1 MKAIHSTAV
10 LRTLA
15 GAVLLFFSSAL
26 AAQSLGTVLAADIKK
41 MQANEASQKRVEGIV
56 SETDK
61 LENQY
66 RQITKET
73 DGLNVYIELLQSRVD
88 AQQREINNLDGATDK
103 ITVIQRQIV
112 PQMKKMIDSL
122 ESFIELDM
130 PFLKEERTERIAR
143 LNRLLER
150 SDVSVAEQFRSVV
163 EAYKIES
170 GFGHSIE
177 SYKGKVNDGGTER
190 DVDFLRVGRI
200 GLYWQTG
207 DASITKAWN
216 MKTGQWVDL
225 GDEYRN
231 AVRTGLQIAE
241 EQRAPE
247 LLLLPIPAPEAS

>member
-1 MKAIHSTAV
+1 MAV

-41 MQANEASQKRVEGIV
+41 MQANEASQKRVESIV

-66 RQITKET
+66 RQVTKET

-103 ITVIQRQIV
+103 IAVIQRQIV
-112 PQMKKMIDSL
+112 PQMKKMIDAL
-122 ESFIELDM
+122 ESFISLDM
-130 PFLKEERTERIAR
+130 PFLQEERTNRIAR
-143 LNRLLER
+143 LNGLLER

-177 SYKGKVNDGGTER
+177 SYKGKVNDSGTER

-216 MKTGQWVDL
+216 QKTGEWIEL

-231 AVRTGLQIAE
+231 AVRTGLQIADE
-241 EQRAPE
+241 KRAPE
-247 LLLLPIPAPEAS
+247 LLLLPVPAPEAS

>member
-1 MKAIHSTAV
+1 MKLIHSMAV

-41 MQANEASQKRVEGIV
+41 LQANEASQKRVEKIV
-56 SETDK
+56 SDTDK

-66 RQITKET
+66 RQVTKET
-73 DGLNVYIELLQSRVD
+73 DGLEVYIELLESRVA
-88 AQQREINNLDGATDK
+88 AQQREINGLDGATDK
-103 ITVIQRQIV
+103 IEVIQRQIV
-112 PQMKKMIDSL
+112 PQMKKMIDAL
-122 ESFIELDM
+122 ESFIKLDM
-130 PFLKEERTERIAR
+130 PFLMEERTQRIAR
-143 LNRLLER
+143 LNALLER
-150 SDVSVAEQFRSVV
+150 SDVSVAEQFRNVV
-163 EAYKIES
+163 DAYKIES
-170 GFGHSIE
+170 GFGNSIE
-177 SYKGKVNDGGTER
+177 SYKGKVDDDGVER

-207 DASITKAWN
+207 DASVTKGWN
-216 MKTGQWVDL
+216 QKTGQWVNL

-247 LLLLPIPAPEAS
+247 LLLLPVPAPEAS